1 MWIRNIKELN
11 RFLNVGTDSQLELE
25 NGYNIKEKLIS
36 HNLYIVVT
44 NSGKARI
51 LSYENK

>member
-11 RFLNVGTDSQLELE
+11 SYLNVGKHNQIELE